1 MKIIIQRVNHA
12 SVTVNGSITGKIDRG
27 LLLLV
32 GFGENDDNSKLKAVA
47 EKITNMRIFPDD
59 KGKFHFSVLDVKGG
73 LLLVPQ
79 FTLFADCAKGRR
91 PEFFGA
97 MAPDKATKLFDEFVA
112 VMRSISSL
120 VETGV
125 FGADMKVALENDGPV
140 TIPLEY

>member
-1 MKIIIQRVNHA
+1 MKIIIQRVNYA
-12 SVTVNGSITGKIDRG
+12 SVTVDGAVTGKIDRG
-27 LLLLV
+27 LLLLI

-47 EKITNMRIFPDD
+47 EKITNMRIFPDE
-59 KGKFHFSVLDVKGG
+59 KGKFHFSVIDIKGG

-97 MAPDKATKLFDEFVA
+97 LAPDKATKLFDEFVA
-112 VMRSISSL
+112 VMKSVSPL
-120 VETGV
+120 VETGI